1 MPFNPKS
8 KANLVMGRKKGE
20 VRNPGGRSVLEK
32 AVRDALESHDH
43 LKLKAVVIGLVEQA
57 QPHLEERTDK
67 LGHKILVVEPGDTK
81 AADILFDRG
90 YGKVTQPIDTPEG
103 GLVIQVVSNV
113 QNSMEQQKKQI
124 INSASNTNS

>member
-20 VRNPGGRSVLEK
+20 VRNPGGRSILEK
-32 AVRDALESHDH
+32 IVRDELEKKDFEG
-43 LKLKAVVIGLVEQA
+43 LKATVRSLIEVVKDGG
-57 QPHLEERTDK
+57 K
-67 LGHKILVVEPGDTK
+67 G
-81 AADILFDRG
+81 AASAASVLYDRG
-90 YGKVTQPIDTPEG
+90 YGKVTQPIETPEG